1 MGRPRKAVVDGE
13 APEAGEAGDVNVKF
27 LRLWS
32 SDRGLYLPGVK
43 AVLPSLLAEALE
55 GEGVVEVE

>member
-13 APEAGEAGDVNVKF
+13 APGADEAGDVNVKF

-43 AVLPSLLAEALE
+43 AVLPALLAEAL
-55 GEGVVEVE
+55 

>member
-13 APEAGEAGDVNVKF
+13 APEADEAGDVNVKF

-32 SDRGLYLPGVK
+32 SDRGVFLAGTKAILPALV
-43 AVLPSLLAEALE
+43 AEALE